1 MKKIT
6 AFLLTL
12 LALVFVFPV
21 LFLAVGSLMGK
32 NELTDLLLPVLK
44 TGSTG
49 YASWKLFPEYP
60 TLRSYVEVLLDS
72 PEFFVMFW
80 NSVKITL
87 GALAGELLVGMPA
100 AWGFAKFDF
109 PGKNIMFALL
119 MVAMMVPIQVTIVAL
134 YKIMTM
140 LGVIN
145 TSWAVTLPSIF
156 GASCPGLAGA
166 FGVFMMR
173 QFFMGVPKELNEA
186 AAIDGAGPIRTFI
199 SIMLPMAKS
208 TLASLAIIVF
218 TYSWNDYFTTFIMI
232 NDTEKLTLP
241 VGILSI
247 KQPFSTGDNVVF
259 AAVVLAILP
268 VLIVFLIGQKWI
280 VKSMTHVGVKG

>member
-1 MKKIT
+1 MHKDEKKIT

-21 LFLAVGSLMGK
+21 LFLVVGSLMGK
-32 NELTDLLLPVLK
+32 KRAYGSASSCLK

-109 PGKNIMFALL
+109 PGKKG
-119 MVAMMVPIQVTIVAL
+119 IVYFVYRTDDDAISG
-134 YKIMTM
+134 YA
-140 LGVIN
+140 
-145 TSWAVTLPSIF
+145 SWQLS
-156 GASCPGLAGA
+156 
-166 FGVFMMR
+166 
-173 QFFMGVPKELNEA
+173 
-186 AAIDGAGPIRTFI
+186 GAG
-199 SIMLPMAKS
+199 
-208 TLASLAIIVF
+208 
-218 TYSWNDYFTTFIMI
+218 
-232 NDTEKLTLP
+232 
-241 VGILSI
+241 
-247 KQPFSTGDNVVF
+247 
-259 AAVVLAILP
+259 
-268 VLIVFLIGQKWI
+268 
-280 VKSMTHVGVKG
+280 

>member
-80 NSVKITL
+80 NSVKMTGAILL
-87 GALAGELLVGMPA
+87 GQIVTGVPA
-100 AWGFAKFDF
+100 AWGFARLDI
-109 PGKNIMFALL
+109 PGKKVLFNLYIIL
-119 MVAMMVPIQVTIVAL
+119 MLMPFQVT
-134 YKIMTM
+134 M
-140 LGVIN
+140 LSNYLTLDAMHLVD
-145 TSWAVTLPSIF
+145 TQWAVILP
-156 GASCPGLAGA
+156 AA
-166 FGVFMMR
+166 FS
-173 QFFMGVPKELNEA
+173 
-186 AAIDGAGPIRTFI
+186 TF
-199 SIMLPMAKS
+199 P
-208 TLASLAIIVF
+208 V
-218 TYSWNDYFTTFIMI
+218 FIM
-232 NDTEKLTLP
+232 
-241 VGILSI
+241 
-247 KQPFSTGDNVVF
+247 
-259 AAVVLAILP
+259 
-268 VLIVFLIGQKWI
+268 
-280 VKSMTHVGVKG
+280 

>member
-109 PGKNIMFALL
+109 PGKKGLFTLYIAL
-119 MVAMMVPIQVTIVAL
+119 MMMPFQV
-134 YKIMTM
+134 M
-140 LGVIN
+140 LLGNYLVLDDLRLLDSLLGIILP
-145 TSWAVTLPSIF
+145 AVFS
-156 GASCPGLAGA
+156 
-166 FGVFMMR
+166 
-173 QFFMGVPKELNEA
+173 
-186 AAIDGAGPIRTFI
+186 TF
-199 SIMLPMAKS
+199 P
-208 TLASLAIIVF
+208 V
-218 TYSWNDYFTTFIMI
+218 FIMYR
-232 NDTEKLTLP
+232 
-241 VGILSI
+241 
-247 KQPFSTGDNVVF
+247 FF
-259 AAVVLAILP
+259 
-268 VLIVFLIGQKWI
+268 
-280 VKSMTHVGVKG
+280 

>member
-100 AWGFAKFDF
+100 AWGFARK
-109 PGKNIMFALL
+109 KR
-119 MVAMMVPIQVTIVAL
+119 IV
-134 YKIMTM
+134 YFVYRTDDD
-140 LGVIN
+140 
-145 TSWAVTLPSIF
+145 
-156 GASCPGLAGA
+156 
-166 FGVFMMR
+166 
-173 QFFMGVPKELNEA
+173 
-186 AAIDGAGPIRTFI
+186 AISGYAPWQLSGAG
-199 SIMLPMAKS
+199 
-208 TLASLAIIVF
+208 
-218 TYSWNDYFTTFIMI
+218 
-232 NDTEKLTLP
+232 
-241 VGILSI
+241 
-247 KQPFSTGDNVVF
+247 
-259 AAVVLAILP
+259 
-268 VLIVFLIGQKWI
+268 
-280 VKSMTHVGVKG
+280 